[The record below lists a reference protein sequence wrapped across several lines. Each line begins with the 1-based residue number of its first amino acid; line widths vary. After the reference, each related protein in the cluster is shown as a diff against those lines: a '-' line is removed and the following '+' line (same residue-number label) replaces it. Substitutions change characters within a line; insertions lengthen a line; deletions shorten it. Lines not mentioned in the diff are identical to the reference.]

1 VWKRGENLV
10 RFAHLRFASRLSS
23 GTMPRSM
30 NKSGALRNLTR
41 IPGVRRLWTKYKLGP
56 LETRMRFDAIEQPWY
71 AYGIY
76 ASAVL
81 AKRLNIP
88 AISAIEFGVAEGRG
102 LVILERLANVIGADV
117 GVEIVTY
124 GFDSGGGM
132 PKPIDYRDLPHVWGE
147 GYYRMDQE
155 ALRKRLTRAK
165 LVIGDVAKTVPETV
179 ASGAMPPVGFVAFDL
194 DYYSST
200 KAAFRVFEGPT
211 QGRLPR
217 VQCYFDDISWPEF
230 GCLNEYVGELLAI
243 REFNDEHP
251 KMKICPIAY
260 LRTQRERP
268 ARWNEQIFV
277 CHDFEHPLYVAN
289 VAPQEADFRRIVLPP

>member
-1 VWKRGENLV
+1 
-10 RFAHLRFASRLSS
+10 
-23 GTMPRSM
+23 M
-30 NKSGALRNLTR
+30 NKDTVLRNLTR
-41 IPGVRRLWTKYKLGP
+41 IPGMRRLWTKSKFGP
-56 LETRMRFDAIEQPWY
+56 LETRARFDAIEQPWY

-76 ASAVL
+76 AAAVL
-81 AKRLNIP
+81 AKRLHVP

-102 LVILERLANVIGADV
+102 LVMLEHLANLIGTEV
-117 GVEIVTY
+117 GIDIATY

-132 PKPIDYRDLPHVWGE
+132 PKPRDYRDLPHVWGE

-155 ALRKRLTRAK
+155 ALRKRLTRAT
-165 LVIGDVAKTVPETV
+165 LVIGDVAQTVPETM
-179 ASGAMPPVGFVAFDL
+179 ASGMMAPVGFVAFDL

-200 KAAFRVFEGPT
+200 KAAFRIFEGAP
-211 QGRLPR
+211 QSRLPR

-243 REFNDEHP
+243 REFNDEHA

-260 LRTQRERP
+260 LRTQRQRP

-277 CHDFEHPLYVAN
+277 CHDFEHPQYVAN
-289 VAPQEADFRRIVLPP
+289 VAPDGADFRRITLPP